1 MKVDLVLYLFSVYI
15 MKKLLSFLCSKSI
28 RQEIKDYLFVTL
40 GMVLYA
46 FAVTGF
52 ILPHKIV
59 GGGVTGLC
67 TVIYYLSKETV
78 PIGASYFVIN
88 FVLLI
93 IGIKVLGPKFGV
105 KTIYAI
111 ILGSVAL
118 SVFQANIHEALV
130 QDQFMG
136 AIIAAMLMG
145 LSIAMALGH
154 GGSTGGT
161 DIIGLV
167 VTKYRNISPGK
178 VMTYCDIFIIGT
190 TLFINPSFEGLMY
203 GYIVMGIAYTSLDYI
218 LTGQNQSAQII
229 INSSYHEEIVEAITF
244 HFHRGVTV
252 LDGQGWYTKNPK
264 KLLMVVVR
272 KSEVNAVLHTAKM
285 IDPKV
290 FITMASVMGV
300 YGEGFDEL
308 KVNKKKINK
317 TLVKKTLVKKN
328 KV

>member
-1 MKVDLVLYLFSVYI
+1 MLSSLKINLSFILYRFSICI
-15 MKKLLSFLCSKSI
+15 MKKKNSVLSFKSI
-28 RQEIKDYLFVTL
+28 KDEIKDYLFVTL
-40 GMVLYA
+40 GMVLYS

-67 TVIYYLSKETV
+67 TVIYYLSKETI
-78 PIGASYFVIN
+78 PIGISYFVLN
-88 FVLLI
+88 FILLI
-93 IGIKVLGPKFGV
+93 IGIRVLGPKFGI

-111 ILGSVAL
+111 VVGAVSLT
-118 SVFQANIHEALV
+118 VFQANIHEALV

-136 AIIAAMLMG
+136 AIVAAMLMG

-161 DIIGLV
+161 DILGLV

-203 GYIVMGIAYTSLDYI
+203 GYIVMGITYTSLDYM
-218 LTGQNQSAQII
+218 LTGQNRSAQII
-229 INSSYHEEIVEAITF
+229 INSNSYEEIAEAITF
-244 HFHRGVTV
+244 HFHRGVTI
-252 LDGQGWYTKNPK
+252 LDGHGWYTKESK

-272 KSEVNAVLHTAKM
+272 KSEVNAVLHAAKM

-290 FITMASVMGV
+290 FMTMGSVMGV
-300 YGEGFDEL
+300 YGEGFEEL
-308 KVNKKKINK
+308 KFNTKKLKKSLI
-317 TLVKKTLVKKN
+317 KKT
-328 KV
+328 